1 LDDYEAIRQLTA
13 RYNRAS
19 DGADVEA
26 WLSCFVEDG
35 SFARK
40 NGQKFQGHEEL
51 RGLLENF
58 PVKGRHI
65 TTDFTI
71 DIDEATARQ
80 ACYLMFLDRERNFA
94 LNMFGTYD
102 DRLIRSHGKWLFV
115 SRLLDVDEGPNA

>member
-1 LDDYEAIRQLTA
+1 VDEYEAIRQLTA

-19 DGADVEA
+19 DEANVEA

-40 NGQKFQGHEEL
+40 NGPRYQGHGEL

-65 TTDFTI
+65 TTDFMI
-71 DIDEATARQ
+71 EVDGDAAQ
-80 ACYLMFLDRERNFA
+80 QSCYLMFLDRERNFA

-102 DRLIRSHGKWLFV
+102 DKLIRSDGKWLFV
-115 SRLLDVDEGPNA
+115 SRLLDVDEGPNV